1 MLQQQIEELLRGCFP
16 NENRLLVSQLAVN
29 VTELLQA
36 TSYTESLLQDERSIR
51 SEAVVAESDVLYFL

>member
-29 VTELLQA
+29 VLELLQVSSDA
-36 TSYTESLLQDERSIR
+36 EPSLQEVAGSHSESI
-51 SEAVVAESDVLYFL
+51 VAESDVLYFL